1 VDTAEI
7 RKIRHG
13 ASGAIKYHISVA
25 DPRKGG
31 IHVIRYVQGGSV
43 IKMVATWFHL
53 NQKAITIFAVF
64 LVIGLLYFPLSKLV
78 DGGELVTGLVS
89 GRGYVSTQTGNV
101 GYVRVSLVNSHS
113 HQLIRIGEPSHI
125 YLEKGDMV
133 CLKRLKRL
141 FIGEPEFIFQKAGD
155 CT

>member
-1 VDTAEI
+1 M
-7 RKIRHG
+7 
-13 ASGAIKYHISVA
+13 
-25 DPRKGG
+25 
-31 IHVIRYVQGGSV
+31 